1 MTSGAT
7 SSGRILTTQ
16 LGSLPRSDALLAM
29 LMQIEKGADVD
40 RAQFRRQVEGDMTEV
55 ITRQAEAG
63 IDIVG
68 DGELPRIG
76 FSYYVKDRMTG
87 FGGVSKRGTVS
98 DFAKF
103 PGYAALK
110 MAAVQ
115 AAAGKDTE
123 LEESASLYEMP
134 EALEEVHYDRSLSAA
149 KEEMD
154 IFSSAM
160 NASGCADKISGTFV
174 SAAGPGI
181 ISTTLLRNEA
191 HPTYK
196 DDRDYVM
203 ALAAELKIE
212 YDYIISCG
220 HNLQIDAP
228 DLAMERQ
235 IMFFD
240 RPLSEFLARV
250 ELHIDAL
257 NVALADIPPDRIRL
271 HVCYGNYDGPHI
283 DDVELQEVL
292 PLLYKANVGTLSIAC
307 ANPRHQHDW
316 KQFKVY
322 PLPQHMTLLP
332 GVIDVTT
339 NTLEHPEVV
348 ADRICQFVE
357 VIGDRERVIAG
368 CDCGF
373 STFAGYVMVPADVAW
388 KKLEML
394 STGARIASARL

>member
-1 MTSGAT
+1 MTTNSK
-7 SSGRILTTQ
+7 RILTTQ
-16 LGSLPRSDALLAM
+16 LGSLPRTDALLAM
-29 LMQIEKGADVD
+29 LMKIEKGAEVD
-40 RAQFRRQVEGDMTEV
+40 RGEFRRQVEADMTEV
-55 ITRQAEAG
+55 IARQAEAG

-76 FSYYVKDRMTG
+76 FSYYVKDRMSG
-87 FGGVSKRGTVS
+87 FGGTAKRGTVS

-110 MAAVQ
+110 MAAVK
-115 AAAGKDTE
+115 ASAGEEAD
-123 LEESASLYEMP
+123 LEESASVYEMP
-134 EALEEVHYDRSLSAA
+134 EAQGEVVYDSDLAAA
-149 KEEMD
+149 KEEME
-154 IFSSAM
+154 IFDTALD
-160 NASGCADKISGTFV
+160 ASGERGKFSGTFV

-181 ISTTLLRNEA
+181 ISTTLLRSEE
-191 HPTYK
+191 HPAYK
-196 DDRDYVM
+196 DDSEYVM
-203 ALAAELKIE
+203 ALARELKKE
-212 YDYIISCG
+212 YDYIVSRG
-220 HNLQIDAP
+220 HLLQIDAP

-235 IMFFD
+235 IMFFN
-240 RPLSEFLARV
+240 RPLKEFLARV
-250 ELHIDAL
+250 ELHIEAL
-257 NVALADIPPDRIRL
+257 NIALADIPPEKVRL

-292 PLLYKANVGTLSIAC
+292 PLLYDANVGTLSLAC

-316 KQFKVY
+316 KQFKTY
-322 PLPQHMTLLP
+322 PLPDHMSLMP

-357 VIGDRERVIAG
+357 VIGDKERVIAG

-373 STFAGYVMVPADVAW
+373 STFAGYVMVPSDVAW

-394 STGARIASARL
+394 STGARLASERLWG

>member
-1 MTSGAT
+1 MAT
-7 SSGRILTTQ
+7 SSERILTTQ
-16 LGSLPRSDALLAM
+16 LGSLPRSEALLAM
-29 LMQIEKGADVD
+29 LMQIEKGVDVD
-40 RAQFRRQVEGDMTEV
+40 RAQFRHQVEGDMTEV
-55 ITRQAEAG
+55 IVRQAEAG
-63 IDIVG
+63 IDIAG

-110 MAAVQ
+110 MAAVK
-115 AAAGKDTE
+115 ATAGDDTE
-123 LEESASLYEMP
+123 LEKSASLYEMP
-134 EALEEVHYDRSLSAA
+134 EAQDEVRYDPGLSAA
-149 KEEMD
+149 KEEME
-154 IFSSAM
+154 IFSSALD
-160 NASGCADKISGTFV
+160 ASGCAEKFARTFI

-181 ISTTLLRNEA
+181 ISTTLLRNKA
-191 HPTYK
+191 HPAYK
-196 DDRDYVM
+196 DERDYVM
-203 ALAAELKIE
+203 ALAAELKLE
-212 YDYIISCG
+212 YDYIVSCG
-220 HNLQIDAP
+220 HDLQIDAP

-250 ELHIDAL
+250 ELHIEAL
-257 NVALADIPPDRIRL
+257 NLALADIPRKKVRL

-283 DDVELQEVL
+283 DDVELEEVL
-292 PLLYKANVGTLSIAC
+292 PLLYRANVGTLSIAC

-316 KQFKVY
+316 KQFKRY
-322 PLPQHMTLLP
+322 PLPQHMTLMP

-394 STGARIASARL
+394 SSGARIASARLWG

>member
-1 MTSGAT
+1 MAT
-7 SSGRILTTQ
+7 SSERILTTQ
-16 LGSLPRSDALLAM
+16 LGSLPRSDTLLAM
-29 LMQIEKGADVD
+29 LMQIEKGEEVERDA
-40 RAQFRRQVEGDMTEV
+40 FRRQVAVDMAEV
-55 ITRQAEAG
+55 IARQAEVG
-63 IDIVG
+63 IDIAG

-76 FSYYVKDRMTG
+76 FSYYVKDRMSG
-87 FGGVSKRGTVS
+87 FGGVAKRGTVS

-110 MAAVQ
+110 MAAVK
-115 AAAGKDTE
+115 ASAGDE
-123 LEESASLYEMP
+123 ADLEESASIYDMP
-134 EALEEVHYDRSLSAA
+134 EAQEEVRYDGQLSAVT
-149 KEEMD
+149 EEMD
-154 IFSSAM
+154 IFSSALES
-160 NASGCADKISGTFV
+160 SGHEFSGTFV
-174 SAAGPGI
+174 SAASPGI

-191 HPTYK
+191 HPAYK
-196 DDRDYVM
+196 DDHDYVM
-203 ALAAELKIE
+203 ALARELKHE
-212 YDYIISCG
+212 YDYIVSRG
-220 HNLQIDAP
+220 HDLQIDAP

-235 IMFFD
+235 IMFIE

-250 ELHIDAL
+250 ELHIEAL
-257 NVALADIPPDRIRL
+257 NLALADIPPDKVRL

-292 PLLYKANVGTLSIAC
+292 PLLYRANVGTLSIAC

-316 KQFKVY
+316 KQFKRH
-322 PLPQHMTLLP
+322 PLPARMKLMP

-348 ADRICQFVE
+348 ADRIFQFVDA
-357 VIGDRERVIAG
+357 VGDRERVIAG

-394 STGARIASARL
+394 SQGAGIASARLWG

>member
-1 MTSGAT
+1 MAR
-7 SSGRILTTQ
+7 SSERILTTQ

-29 LMQIEKGADVD
+29 LMRIEKGEDID
-40 RAQFRRQVEGDMTEV
+40 RAAFRRQVEDDMTEV
-55 ITRQAEAG
+55 IVKQAEAG
-63 IDIVG
+63 IDIAG

-87 FGGVSKRGTVS
+87 FGGVSQRNTVS

-110 MAAVQ
+110 MAAVK
-115 AAAGKDTE
+115 ASAGDGAD
-123 LEESASLYEMP
+123 LEESASIYEMP
-134 EALEEVHYDRSLSAA
+134 EAQGEVIYDSELAAA
-149 KEEMD
+149 KEEME
-154 IFSSAM
+154 IFSAALD
-160 NASGCADKISGTFV
+160 ASVSRNKFSGTFV

-196 DDRDYVM
+196 DDNEYVM
-203 ALAAELKIE
+203 ALARELKKE

-220 HNLQIDAP
+220 HQLQIDAP

-235 IMFFD
+235 IMFVD
-240 RPLSEFLARV
+240 QPLGKFLARV

-257 NVALADIPPDRIRL
+257 NIALADIPAEKVRL

-292 PLLYKANVGTLSIAC
+292 PLLYAANVGTLSIAC

-316 KQFKVY
+316 KQFKTY
-322 PLPQHMTLLP
+322 KLPDHMTLMP

-357 VIGDRERVIAG
+357 VIGDRERVIAA

-373 STFAGYVMVPADVAW
+373 STFAGYVMVPSDVAW

-394 STGARIASARL
+394 SRGAQLASERLWN

>member
-76 FSYYVKDRMTG
+76 FSYYVKDRMAG

-115 AAAGKDTE
+115 ATAGKDTE

-174 SAAGPGI
+174 YAAGPGI

-191 HPTYK
+191 HPTYN

-220 HNLQIDAP
+220 HNLQIEAP

-373 STFAGYVMVPADVAW
+373 STFTGYLMVPADVAW

>member
-1 MTSGAT
+1 MAT
-7 SSGRILTTQ
+7 SSERILTTQ
-16 LGSLPRSDALLAM
+16 LGSLPRSDTLLAM
-29 LMQIEKGADVD
+29 LMQIESGKEVE
-40 RAQFRRQVEGDMTEV
+40 RAAFRRQVAVDMAEV
-55 ITRQAEAG
+55 IAKQNEVG
-63 IDIVG
+63 IDIAG

-76 FSYYVKDRMTG
+76 FSYYVKDRMSG
-87 FGGVSKRGTVS
+87 FGGVSQRGTVS

-110 MAAVQ
+110 MAALK
-115 AAAGKDTE
+115 ASAGDE
-123 LEESASLYEMP
+123 ADLEESASIYEMP
-134 EALEEVHYDRSLSAA
+134 EAQEEIRYDKDLSAA
-149 KEEMD
+149 TEELD
-154 IFSSAM
+154 IFSSALES
-160 NASGCADKISGTFV
+160 SGHEFSGTFV
-174 SAAGPGI
+174 SAASPGI

-196 DDRDYVM
+196 DDREYVM
-203 ALAAELKIE
+203 ALARELKHE
-212 YDYIISCG
+212 YDYIVSRG
-220 HNLQIDAP
+220 HDLQIDAP

-235 IMFFD
+235 IMFID

-250 ELHIDAL
+250 ELHIEAL
-257 NVALADIPPDRIRL
+257 NLALADIPPDKVRL

-283 DDVELQEVL
+283 DDIELQEVL
-292 PLLYKANVGTLSIAC
+292 PLLYRANVGTLSIAC

-316 KQFKVY
+316 KQFKTY
-322 PLPQHMTLLP
+322 PLPAHMSLMP

-348 ADRICQFVE
+348 ADRICQFVD

-394 STGARIASARL
+394 STGARIASRRLWG

>member
-1 MTSGAT
+1 MK
-7 SSGRILTTQ
+7 
-16 LGSLPRSDALLAM
+16 
-29 LMQIEKGADVD
+29 IEKGVEVD
-40 RAQFRRQVEGDMTEV
+40 RGEFRRQVEDDMLEV
-55 ITRQAEAG
+55 ISRQAEAG

-76 FSYYVKDRMTG
+76 FSYYVKDRMSG
-87 FGGVSKRGTVS
+87 FGGLAKRGTVS

-103 PGYAALK
+103 PGYASLK
-110 MAAVQ
+110 MAAIK
-115 AAAGKDTE
+115 ASAGEEAD
-123 LEESASLYEMP
+123 LEESASVYDMP
-134 EALEEVHYDRSLSAA
+134 EAQGEIIYDSELVAAREELE
-149 KEEMD
+149 
-154 IFSSAM
+154 IFATALD
-160 NASGCADKISGTFV
+160 ASGKQDQFSGTFI

-191 HPTYK
+191 HPNYK
-196 DDRDYVM
+196 DDSEYVM
-203 ALAAELKIE
+203 ALARELKKE

-220 HNLQIDAP
+220 HQLQIDAP

-235 IMFFD
+235 IMFID
-240 RPLSEFLARV
+240 RPLDEFLARV
-250 ELHIDAL
+250 ELHIKAL
-257 NVALADIPPDRIRL
+257 NMALADIPSEKVRL

-283 DDVELQEVL
+283 DDIELQEVL
-292 PLLYKANVGTLSIAC
+292 PLLYDANVGTLSIAC

-316 KQFKVY
+316 KQFKTY
-322 PLPQHMTLLP
+322 KLPDHMTLMP

-357 VIGDRERVIAG
+357 VIGDRERVIAA

-373 STFAGYVMVPADVAW
+373 STFAGYVMVPSDVAW

-394 STGARIASARL
+394 STGARLASERLWS

>member
-1 MTSGAT
+1 MIKGSE
-7 SSGRILTTQ
+7 RILTTQ
-16 LGSLPRSDALLAM
+16 LGSLPRSEALLAM
-29 LMQIEKGADVD
+29 LMKIEKGVEVD
-40 RAQFRRQVEGDMTEV
+40 RGEFRRQVEDDMLEV
-55 ITRQAEAG
+55 ISRQAEAG

-76 FSYYVKDRMTG
+76 FSYYVKDRMSG
-87 FGGVSKRGTVS
+87 FGGLAKRGTVS

-103 PGYAALK
+103 PGYASLK
-110 MAAVQ
+110 MAAIK
-115 AAAGKDTE
+115 ASAGEEAD
-123 LEESASLYEMP
+123 LEESASVYDMP
-134 EALEEVHYDRSLSAA
+134 EAQGEIIYDSELVAAREELE
-149 KEEMD
+149 
-154 IFSSAM
+154 IFATALD
-160 NASGCADKISGTFV
+160 ASGKQDQFSGTFI

-191 HPTYK
+191 HPNYK
-196 DDRDYVM
+196 DDSEYVM
-203 ALAAELKIE
+203 ALARELKKE

-220 HNLQIDAP
+220 HQLQIDAP

-235 IMFFD
+235 IMFID
-240 RPLSEFLARV
+240 RPLDEFLARV
-250 ELHIDAL
+250 ELHIKAL
-257 NVALADIPPDRIRL
+257 NMALADIPSEKVRL

-283 DDVELQEVL
+283 DDIELQEVL
-292 PLLYKANVGTLSIAC
+292 PLLYDANVGTLSIAC

-316 KQFKVY
+316 KQFKTY
-322 PLPQHMTLLP
+322 KLPDHMTLMP

-357 VIGDRERVIAG
+357 VIGDRERVIAA

-373 STFAGYVMVPADVAW
+373 STFAGYVMVPSDVAW

-394 STGARIASARL
+394 SAGARLASERLWS

>member
-1 MTSGAT
+1 MAT
-7 SSGRILTTQ
+7 SKDRILTTQ
-16 LGSLPRSDALLAM
+16 LGSLPRTDALLAM
-29 LMQIEKGADVD
+29 LMKIEKGGAVD
-40 RAQFRRQVEGDMTEV
+40 RAEFRRQVETDMTEV
-55 ITRQAEAG
+55 IARQAEAG

-76 FSYYVKDRMTG
+76 FSYYVKDRMSG

-103 PGYAALK
+103 PGYTKLK

-115 AAAGKDTE
+115 ATAGNDTE

-134 EALEEVHYDRSLSAA
+134 EAQGEVIYDGELAAA
-149 KEEMD
+149 KEEMEVFAAALD
-154 IFSSAM
+154 
-160 NASGCADKISGTFV
+160 ASGARGKISGTFV

-181 ISTTLLRNEA
+181 ISTTLLRNA
-191 HPTYK
+191 DHPVYK
-196 DDRDYVM
+196 DDSDYVM
-203 ALAAELKIE
+203 ALAKELKKE
-212 YDYIISCG
+212 YDYIVSRG
-220 HNLQIDAP
+220 HLLQIDAP

-235 IMFFD
+235 IMFYD
-240 RPLSEFLARV
+240 RPLKEFLDRV
-250 ELHIDAL
+250 ELHIEAL
-257 NVALADIPPDRIRL
+257 NIALADIAPEKVRL

-292 PLLYKANVGTLSIAC
+292 PLLYAAKVGTLSIAC

-316 KQFKVY
+316 KQFKIY
-322 PLPQHMTLLP
+322 PLPDHMSLMP

-373 STFAGYVMVPADVAW
+373 STFAGYVMVPSDVAW

-394 STGARIASARL
+394 STGARLASERLWG

>member
-1 MTSGAT
+1 MAT
-7 SSGRILTTQ
+7 SSERILTTQ
-16 LGSLPRSDALLAM
+16 LGSLPRSDTLLAM
-29 LMQIEKGADVD
+29 LMQIEKGEEVERDA
-40 RAQFRRQVEGDMTEV
+40 FRRQVAVDMAEV
-55 ITRQAEAG
+55 IARQAEVG
-63 IDIVG
+63 IDIAG

-76 FSYYVKDRMTG
+76 FSYYVKDRMSG
-87 FGGVSKRGTVS
+87 FGGVAKRGTVS

-110 MAAVQ
+110 MAAVK
-115 AAAGKDTE
+115 ASAGDE
-123 LEESASLYEMP
+123 ADLEESASIYEMP
-134 EALEEVHYDRSLSAA
+134 EAQEEVRYDGQLSAVT
-149 KEEMD
+149 EEMD
-154 IFSSAM
+154 IFSSALES
-160 NASGCADKISGTFV
+160 SGHEFSGTFV
-174 SAAGPGI
+174 SAASPGI

-191 HPTYK
+191 HPAYK
-196 DDRDYVM
+196 DDHDYVM
-203 ALAAELKIE
+203 ALARELKHE
-212 YDYIISCG
+212 YDYIVSRG
-220 HNLQIDAP
+220 HDLQIDAP

-235 IMFFD
+235 IMFIE

-250 ELHIDAL
+250 ELHIEAL
-257 NVALADIPPDRIRL
+257 NLALADIPPDKVRL

-292 PLLYKANVGTLSIAC
+292 PLLYRANVGTLSIAC

-316 KQFKVY
+316 KQFKRH
-322 PLPQHMTLLP
+322 PLPARMKLMP

-348 ADRICQFVE
+348 ADRIFQFVDA
-357 VIGDRERVIAG
+357 VGDRERVIAG

-394 STGARIASARL
+394 SQGAGIASARLWG

>member
-1 MTSGAT
+1 MIKGSE
-7 SSGRILTTQ
+7 RILTTQ
-16 LGSLPRSDALLAM
+16 LGSLPRSEPLLALLM
-29 LMQIEKGADVD
+29 KIEKGVEVD
-40 RAQFRRQVEGDMTEV
+40 RGEFRRQVEDDMLEV
-55 ITRQAEAG
+55 ISRQAEAG

-76 FSYYVKDRMTG
+76 FSYYVKDRMSG
-87 FGGVSKRGTVS
+87 FGGLAKRGTVS

-103 PGYAALK
+103 PGYASLK
-110 MAAVQ
+110 MAAIK
-115 AAAGKDTE
+115 ASAGEEAD
-123 LEESASLYEMP
+123 LEESASVYDMP
-134 EALEEVHYDRSLSAA
+134 EAQGEIIYDSELVAAREELE
-149 KEEMD
+149 
-154 IFSSAM
+154 IFATALD
-160 NASGCADKISGTFV
+160 ASGKQDQFSGTFI

-191 HPTYK
+191 HPNYK
-196 DDRDYVM
+196 DDSEYVM
-203 ALAAELKIE
+203 ALARELKKE

-220 HNLQIDAP
+220 HQLQIDAP

-235 IMFFD
+235 IMFID
-240 RPLSEFLARV
+240 RPLDEFLARV
-250 ELHIDAL
+250 ELHIKAL
-257 NVALADIPPDRIRL
+257 NMALADIPSEKVRL

-283 DDVELQEVL
+283 DDIELQEVL
-292 PLLYKANVGTLSIAC
+292 PLLYDANVGTLSIAC

-316 KQFKVY
+316 KQFKTY
-322 PLPQHMTLLP
+322 KLPDHMTLMP

-357 VIGDRERVIAG
+357 VIGDRERVIAA

-373 STFAGYVMVPADVAW
+373 STFAGYVMVPSDVAW

-394 STGARIASARL
+394 SAGARLASERLWS

>member
-1 MTSGAT
+1 
-7 SSGRILTTQ
+7 
-16 LGSLPRSDALLAM
+16 
-29 LMQIEKGADVD
+29 
-40 RAQFRRQVEGDMTEV
+40 V

-115 AAAGKDTE
+115 ATAGKDTE

-160 NASGCADKISGTFV
+160 NASGCADKIFGTFV

-307 ANPRHQHDW
+307 ANPR
-316 KQFKVY
+316 
-322 PLPQHMTLLP
+322 
-332 GVIDVTT
+332 
-339 NTLEHPEVV
+339 
-348 ADRICQFVE
+348 
-357 VIGDRERVIAG
+357 
-368 CDCGF
+368 
-373 STFAGYVMVPADVAW
+373 
-388 KKLEML
+388 
-394 STGARIASARL
+394 SA

>member
-1 MTSGAT
+1 MAT
-7 SSGRILTTQ
+7 SSERILTTQ
-16 LGSLPRSDALLAM
+16 LGSLPRTDALLAM
-29 LMQIEKGADVD
+29 LMQIEKGADID
-40 RAQFRRQVEGDMTEV
+40 RAEFRRQVEGDMTEV
-55 ITRQAEAG
+55 IARQAEAG
-63 IDIVG
+63 IDIAG

-87 FGGVSKRGTVS
+87 FGGVAKRGTVS

-110 MAAVQ
+110 MAAVK
-115 AAAGKDTE
+115 ASAGSDTE

-134 EALEEVHYDRSLSAA
+134 EAQGEVHYDKELSAA

-154 IFSSAM
+154 IFSTALD
-160 NASGCADKISGTFV
+160 ASGSREKFSRTFV

-181 ISTTLLRNEA
+181 ISTTLLRTEA
-191 HPTYK
+191 HPAYK

-203 ALAAELKIE
+203 ALAAELKLE
-212 YDYIISCG
+212 YDYIVSCG
-220 HNLQIDAP
+220 HDLQIDAP

-240 RPLSEFLARV
+240 RPLSEFLERV
-250 ELHIDAL
+250 ELHIEAL
-257 NVALADIPPDRIRL
+257 NLALADIPPEKVRL

-283 DDVELQEVL
+283 DDVELEEVL
-292 PLLYKANVGTLSIAC
+292 PLLYAANVGTLSIAC

-316 KQFKVY
+316 KQFKKY
-322 PLPQHMTLLP
+322 PLPDHMTLMP

-348 ADRICQFVE
+348 ADRICQFVD

-394 STGARIASARL
+394 SSGARIASKRLWG

>member
-1 MTSGAT
+1 MAT
-7 SSGRILTTQ
+7 SSERILTTQ

-29 LMQIEKGADVD
+29 LMQIEKGADID
-40 RAQFRRQVEGDMTEV
+40 RAAFRSQVAGDMAEV
-55 ITRQAEAG
+55 IAKQAEVG
-63 IDIVG
+63 IDIAG

-76 FSYYVKDRMTG
+76 FSYYVKDRMSG
-87 FGGVSKRGTVS
+87 FGGTAQRGTVS

-110 MAAVQ
+110 MAAVK
-115 AAAGKDTE
+115 ASAGDDAD
-123 LEESASLYEMP
+123 LEESASIYEMP
-134 EALEEVHYDRSLSAA
+134 EAQGEVRYDRSLAA
-149 KEEMD
+149 ATEELD
-154 IFSSAM
+154 IFSA
-160 NASGCADKISGTFV
+160 ALEGSGHDFSGTFV

-181 ISTTLLRNEA
+181 ISTTLLRNAE
-191 HPTYK
+191 HPAYS

-203 ALAAELKIE
+203 ALSRELKHE
-212 YDYIISCG
+212 YDYIVSRG
-220 HNLQIDAP
+220 HDLQIDAP

-235 IMFFD
+235 IMFID

-250 ELHIDAL
+250 ELHIEAL
-257 NVALADIPPDRIRL
+257 NIALADIPPEKVRL

-292 PLLYKANVGTLSIAC
+292 PLLYGANVGTLSVAC

-316 KQFKVY
+316 KQFKTY
-322 PLPQHMTLLP
+322 PLPDHMTLMP

-348 ADRICQFVE
+348 ANRICQFVD

-394 STGARIASARL
+394 SAGARLASERLWG

>member
-1 MTSGAT
+1 MA
-7 SSGRILTTQ
+7 SSSERILTTQ
-16 LGSLPRSDALLAM
+16 LGSLPRSELLLAM
-29 LMQIEKGADVD
+29 LMKIEKGADVD
-40 RAQFRRQVEGDMTEV
+40 RGEFRRQVEADMIEV
-55 ITRQAEAG
+55 ISRQAEAG

-76 FSYYVKDRMTG
+76 FSYYVKDRMSG
-87 FGGVSKRGTVS
+87 FGGLAKRGTVS

-110 MAAVQ
+110 MAAIK
-115 AAAGKDTE
+115 ASAGEEAD
-123 LEESASLYEMP
+123 LEESASVYDMP
-134 EALEEVHYDRSLSAA
+134 EAQGEITYDSELAAA
-149 KEEMD
+149 KEEME
-154 IFSSAM
+154 IFSAAL
-160 NASGCADKISGTFV
+160 NASGSRDQFSGTFV

-191 HPTYK
+191 HPNYK
-196 DDRDYVM
+196 DDSEYVM
-203 ALAAELKIE
+203 ALARELKKE

-220 HNLQIDAP
+220 HQLQIDAP

-235 IMFFD
+235 IMFID
-240 RPLSEFLARV
+240 RPLNEFLARV
-250 ELHIDAL
+250 ELHIEAL
-257 NVALADIPPDRIRL
+257 NIALTDIPSEKVRL

-283 DDVELQEVL
+283 DDIELQEVL
-292 PLLYKANVGTLSIAC
+292 PLLYNANVGTLSIAC

-316 KQFKVY
+316 KQFKTFK
-322 PLPQHMTLLP
+322 LPDHMILMP

-357 VIGDRERVIAG
+357 VIGDRERVIAA

-373 STFAGYVMVPADVAW
+373 STFAGYVMVPSDVAW

-394 STGARIASARL
+394 STGAQLASQRLWG

>member
-1 MTSGAT
+1 MIKGSE
-7 SSGRILTTQ
+7 RILTTQ
-16 LGSLPRSDALLAM
+16 LGSLPRSEALLAM
-29 LMQIEKGADVD
+29 LMKIEKGVEVD
-40 RAQFRRQVEGDMTEV
+40 RGEFRRQVEDDMLEV
-55 ITRQAEAG
+55 ISRQAEAG

-76 FSYYVKDRMTG
+76 FSYYVKDRMSG
-87 FGGVSKRGTVS
+87 FGGLAKRGTVS

-103 PGYAALK
+103 PGYASLK
-110 MAAVQ
+110 MAAIK
-115 AAAGKDTE
+115 ASAGEEAD
-123 LEESASLYEMP
+123 LEESASVYDMP
-134 EALEEVHYDRSLSAA
+134 EAQGEIIYDSELVAAREELE
-149 KEEMD
+149 
-154 IFSSAM
+154 IFATALD
-160 NASGCADKISGTFV
+160 ASGKQDQFSGTFI

-191 HPTYK
+191 HPNYK
-196 DDRDYVM
+196 DDSEYVM
-203 ALAAELKIE
+203 ALARELKKE

-220 HNLQIDAP
+220 HQLQIDAP

-235 IMFFD
+235 IMFID
-240 RPLSEFLARV
+240 RPLDEFLARV
-250 ELHIDAL
+250 ELHIKAL
-257 NVALADIPPDRIRL
+257 NMALADIPSEKVRL

-283 DDVELQEVL
+283 DDIELQEVL
-292 PLLYKANVGTLSIAC
+292 PLLYDANVGTLSIAC

-316 KQFKVY
+316 KQFKTY
-322 PLPQHMTLLP
+322 KLPDHMTLMP

-357 VIGDRERVIAG
+357 VIGDRERVIAA

-373 STFAGYVMVPADVAW
+373 STFAGYVMVPSDVAW

-394 STGARIASARL
+394 STGARLASERLWS

>member
-1 MTSGAT
+1 MIKGSE
-7 SSGRILTTQ
+7 RILTTQ
-16 LGSLPRSDALLAM
+16 LGSLPRSEALLAM
-29 LMQIEKGADVD
+29 LMKIEKGVEVD
-40 RAQFRRQVEGDMTEV
+40 RGEFRRQVEDDMLEV
-55 ITRQAEAG
+55 ISRQAEAG

-76 FSYYVKDRMTG
+76 FSYYVKDRMSG
-87 FGGVSKRGTVS
+87 FGGLAKRGTVS

-103 PGYAALK
+103 PGYASLK
-110 MAAVQ
+110 MAAIK
-115 AAAGKDTE
+115 ASAGEEAD
-123 LEESASLYEMP
+123 LEESASVYDMP
-134 EALEEVHYDRSLSAA
+134 EAQGEIIYDSELVAAREELE
-149 KEEMD
+149 
-154 IFSSAM
+154 IFATALD
-160 NASGCADKISGTFV
+160 ASGKQDQFSGTFI

-191 HPTYK
+191 HPNYK
-196 DDRDYVM
+196 EDSEYVM
-203 ALAAELKIE
+203 ALARELKKE

-220 HNLQIDAP
+220 HQLQIDAP

-235 IMFFD
+235 IMFID
-240 RPLSEFLARV
+240 RPLDEFLARV
-250 ELHIDAL
+250 ELHIKAL
-257 NVALADIPPDRIRL
+257 NMALADIPSEKVRL

-283 DDVELQEVL
+283 DDIELQEVL
-292 PLLYKANVGTLSIAC
+292 PLLYDANVGTLSIAC

-316 KQFKVY
+316 KQFKTY
-322 PLPQHMTLLP
+322 KLPDHMTLMP

-357 VIGDRERVIAG
+357 VIGDRERVIAA

-373 STFAGYVMVPADVAW
+373 STFAGYVMVPSDVAW

-394 STGARIASARL
+394 STGARLASERLWS

>member
-1 MTSGAT
+1 MIKGSE
-7 SSGRILTTQ
+7 RILTTQ
-16 LGSLPRSDALLAM
+16 LGSLPRSEALLAM
-29 LMQIEKGADVD
+29 LMKIEKGVEVD
-40 RAQFRRQVEGDMTEV
+40 RGEFRRQVEDDMLEV
-55 ITRQAEAG
+55 ISRQAEAG

-76 FSYYVKDRMTG
+76 FSYYVKDRMSG
-87 FGGVSKRGTVS
+87 FDGLAKRGTVS

-103 PGYAALK
+103 PGYASLK
-110 MAAVQ
+110 MAAIK
-115 AAAGKDTE
+115 ASAGEEAD
-123 LEESASLYEMP
+123 LEESASVYDMP
-134 EALEEVHYDRSLSAA
+134 EAQGEIIYDSELVAAREELE
-149 KEEMD
+149 
-154 IFSSAM
+154 IFATALD
-160 NASGCADKISGTFV
+160 ASGNRDQFSGTFI

-191 HPTYK
+191 HPNYK
-196 DDRDYVM
+196 DDSEYVM
-203 ALAAELKIE
+203 ALARELKKE

-220 HNLQIDAP
+220 HQLQIDAP

-235 IMFFD
+235 IMFID
-240 RPLSEFLARV
+240 RPLDEFLARV
-250 ELHIDAL
+250 ELHIKAL
-257 NVALADIPPDRIRL
+257 NMALADIPSEKVRL

-283 DDVELQEVL
+283 DDIELQEVL
-292 PLLYKANVGTLSIAC
+292 PLLYDANVGTLSIAC

-316 KQFKVY
+316 KQFKTY
-322 PLPQHMTLLP
+322 KLPDHMTLMP

-357 VIGDRERVIAG
+357 VIGDRERVIAA

-373 STFAGYVMVPADVAW
+373 STFAGYVMVPSDVAW

-394 STGARIASARL
+394 STGARLASERLWS

>member
-1 MTSGAT
+1 MTTNSK
-7 SSGRILTTQ
+7 RILTTQ
-16 LGSLPRSDALLAM
+16 LGSLPRTDALLAM
-29 LMQIEKGADVD
+29 LMKIEKGAEVD
-40 RAQFRRQVEGDMTEV
+40 RGEFRRQVEADMTEV
-55 ITRQAEAG
+55 IARQAEAG

-76 FSYYVKDRMTG
+76 FSYYVKDRMSG
-87 FGGVSKRGTVS
+87 FGGTAKRGTVS

-110 MAAVQ
+110 MAAVK
-115 AAAGKDTE
+115 ASAGEEAD
-123 LEESASLYEMP
+123 LEESASVYEMP
-134 EALEEVHYDRSLSAA
+134 EAQGEVVYDSDLAAA
-149 KEEMD
+149 KEEME
-154 IFSSAM
+154 IFDTALD
-160 NASGCADKISGTFV
+160 ASGERGKFSGTFV

-181 ISTTLLRNEA
+181 ISTTLLRSEE
-191 HPTYK
+191 HPAYK
-196 DDRDYVM
+196 DDGEYVM
-203 ALAAELKIE
+203 ALARELKKE
-212 YDYIISCG
+212 YDYIVSRG
-220 HNLQIDAP
+220 HLLQIDAP

-240 RPLSEFLARV
+240 RPLKEFLTRV
-250 ELHIDAL
+250 ELHIEAL
-257 NVALADIPPDRIRL
+257 NIALADIPPEKVRL

-292 PLLYKANVGTLSIAC
+292 PLLYDANVGTLSLAC

-316 KQFKVY
+316 KQFKTY
-322 PLPQHMTLLP
+322 PLPDHMSLMP

-357 VIGDRERVIAG
+357 VIGDKERVIAG

-373 STFAGYVMVPADVAW
+373 STFAGYVMVPSDVAW

-394 STGARIASARL
+394 STGARLASERLWG

>member
-1 MTSGAT
+1 MAT
-7 SSGRILTTQ
+7 SSERILTTQ
-16 LGSLPRSDALLAM
+16 LGSLPRSDTLLAM
-29 LMQIEKGADVD
+29 LMQIESGKEVE
-40 RAQFRRQVEGDMTEV
+40 RAAFRRQVAVDMAEV
-55 ITRQAEAG
+55 IAKQNEVG
-63 IDIVG
+63 IDIAG

-76 FSYYVKDRMTG
+76 FSYYVKDRMSG
-87 FGGVSKRGTVS
+87 FGGVSQRGTVS

-110 MAAVQ
+110 MAALK
-115 AAAGKDTE
+115 ASAGDE
-123 LEESASLYEMP
+123 ADLEESASIYEMP
-134 EALEEVHYDRSLSAA
+134 EAQEEIRYDKDLSAA
-149 KEEMD
+149 TEELD
-154 IFSSAM
+154 IFSSALES
-160 NASGCADKISGTFV
+160 SGHEFSGTFV
-174 SAAGPGI
+174 SAASPGI

-196 DDRDYVM
+196 DDREYVM
-203 ALAAELKIE
+203 ALARELKHE
-212 YDYIISCG
+212 YDYIVSRG
-220 HNLQIDAP
+220 HDLQIDAP

-235 IMFFD
+235 IMFID

-250 ELHIDAL
+250 ELHIEAL
-257 NVALADIPPDRIRL
+257 NLALADIPPDKVRL

-283 DDVELQEVL
+283 DDIELQEVL
-292 PLLYKANVGTLSIAC
+292 PLLYRANVGTLSIAC

-316 KQFKVY
+316 KQFRLH
-322 PLPQHMTLLP
+322 PLPAHMTLMP

-348 ADRICQFVE
+348 ADRICQFVDA
-357 VIGDRERVIAG
+357 VGDRERVIAG

-394 STGARIASARL
+394 RDGARMASARLWG

>member
-1 MTSGAT
+1 MST
-7 SSGRILTTQ
+7 SSERILTTQ
-16 LGSLPRSDALLAM
+16 LGSLPRTDALLAM
-29 LMQIEKGADVD
+29 LMQIEKGADID
-40 RAQFRRQVEGDMTEV
+40 RAAFRRQVEGDMVEV
-55 ITRQAEAG
+55 LNRQAEAG
-63 IDIVG
+63 IDIAG

-87 FGGVSKRGTVS
+87 FGGVSKRNTVS

-110 MAAVQ
+110 MAAVK
-115 AAAGKDTE
+115 ASAGDDAE
-123 LEESASLYEMP
+123 LEESASVYEMP
-134 EALEEVHYDRSLSAA
+134 EAQEAVHYDRELSAA

-154 IFSSAM
+154 IFSTALD
-160 NASGCADKISGTFV
+160 ASGKRGDFSRTFV

-181 ISTTLLRNEA
+181 ISTTLLRTEGHLA
-191 HPTYK
+191 YK
-196 DDRDYVM
+196 DEREYVM
-203 ALAAELKIE
+203 ALAAELKLE
-212 YDYIISCG
+212 YDYIVSCG
-220 HNLQIDAP
+220 HDLQIDAP

-235 IMFFD
+235 IMFTD

-250 ELHIDAL
+250 ELHIEAL
-257 NVALADIPPDRIRL
+257 NLALADIPPEKVRL

-283 DDVELQEVL
+283 DDIELQEVL
-292 PLLYKANVGTLSIAC
+292 PLLYHANISTLSIAC

-316 KQFKVY
+316 KQFKTY
-322 PLPQHMTLLP
+322 PLPAHMSLMP

-348 ADRICQFVE
+348 ADRICQFVD

-394 STGARIASARL
+394 STGARIASRRLWG